1 MPTVPIIL
9 REVSFDDSPVIAQ
22 LANNKKIWNNVRN
35 RMPYPYALKDA
46 EQFVEQALKS
56 DDATVQAITLHGQV
70 TGLIGLHPASD
81 VYSGTAELGYW
92 IGEPYWGRGLASA
105 AVTQIIP
112 IGFEQLKL
120 RRIYASVYEH
130 NHASMRVLEKNGFQR
145 EGVARAAVLK
155 NGQVL
160 DEVRYGLVN
169 LPDQHQE

>member
-1 MPTVPIIL
+1 MPPVSVVL
-9 REVSFDDSPVIAQ
+9 REVSLDDASIIAR
-22 LANNKKIWNNVRN
+22 LANNKKIWNNVRD

-46 EQFVEQALKS
+46 EQFVEQVLKEDGPS
-56 DDATVQAITLHGQV
+56 VHAITLDGQL

-81 VYSGTAELGYW
+81 VYRGTAELGYW
-92 IGEPYWGRGLASA
+92 LGEPYWGQGLATA
-105 AVTQIIP
+105 AVAQVIP

-160 DEVRYGLVN
+160 DEVRYGLVS
-169 LPDQHQE
+169 LPA